1 MRAVKIGL
9 VIAGAFVLGFMV
21 AYFLS
26 LGNSFL
32 WIETDK
38 MEVHTF
44 IKLGLGIGG
53 FFTILFGCQ
62 YLVRELSID
71 NFTEYEKDDD
81 NDDKSKDE

>member
-1 MRAVKIGL
+1 MRAVKIGF
-9 VIAGAFVLGFMV
+9 VIAGAFVLGFLI

-32 WIETDK
+32 WIEDD
-38 MEVHTF
+38 MSVHTF

-71 NFTEYEKDDD
+71 NFTEYEKDED
-81 NDDKSKDE
+81 DDKETGKE

>member
-9 VIAGAFVLGFMV
+9 VIAGAFVLGFLV

-26 LGNSFL
+26 LGKSLL
-32 WIETDK
+32 WIEGD
-38 MEVHTF
+38 MSVHTF

-71 NFTEYEKDDD
+71 NFTEYEKDEDD
-81 NDDKSKDE
+81 DEVTGKE